1 MRISL
6 FWRTFL
12 LLAALLG
19 ATLLAV
25 FGLAR
30 ALDPAPPE
38 QRVAWEVASVLNLTR
53 AALISSQPARRAEL
67 LGELARDEGLRVLP
81 LEASDRVEPYLPAP
95 RAAALRGYLR
105 ALLGPDTDVAGKV
118 NGEDGLWVSFAID
131 DAHFWLLMQQ
141 RRVERHFGPDL
152 RLIIAIAAALSL
164 VGAIV
169 FSRLVNRPL
178 ALLSGAIDQL
188 SQGGR
193 PSPLREDLVS
203 EISAVN
209 RRFNRM
215 ARDLVELESDRA
227 VALAG
232 ISHDIRGPLARL
244 RLEIELARLAESVAE
259 EMNSDIERIDQIVGQ
274 FVDYARGSEVEEHPE
289 SIDLPAFSAALS
301 SAHQAE
307 IDAGTL
313 ELTLDITP
321 GLRWE
326 ADPLELQRIIANL
339 LDNARRYGR
348 DPSSGL
354 SRIGIR
360 VRSEDSNLLVE
371 VRDHGKGVP
380 AESREHMLRPFARLD
395 PARGEHEGSGL
406 GLAIVARIARR
417 HGGDVSLHE
426 GPGGGLLVRL
436 RLGRS
441 S

>member
-38 QRVAWEVASVLNLTR
+38 QRAAWEVASVLNLTR
-53 AALISSQPARRAEL
+53 SALISSQPGRRAEL
-67 LGELARDEGLRVLP
+67 LGELARDEGVRVLP
-81 LEASDRVEPYLPAP
+81 LEENDRVEPYLPPA
-95 RAAALRGYLR
+95 RAAALGRYLR
-105 ALLGPDTDVAGKV
+105 ALLGPETDIAGRI
-118 NGEDGLWVSFAID
+118 NGEAGLWVSFAID
-131 DAHFWLLMQQ
+131 DAHFWLQMQQ

-188 SQGGR
+188 SQGDR
-193 PSPLREDLVS
+193 PTPLREDLVS
-203 EISAVN
+203 EIAAVN

-244 RLEIELARLAESVAE
+244 RLEIELARLPDGVAE
-259 EMNSDIERIDQIVGQ
+259 AMCADIERIDRIVGQ
-274 FVDYARGSEVEEHPE
+274 FVDYARGGEIEEHVE
-289 SIDLPAFSAALS
+289 SIDLPAFLAALRS
-301 SAHQAE
+301 NYQAE

-313 ELTLDITP
+313 DLSLDITP
-321 GLRWE
+321 GIAWE
-326 ADPLELQRIIANL
+326 GDPIELQRMLANL
-339 LDNARRYGR
+339 LENARRYGR
-348 DPSSGL
+348 DQSTGMTRVDVTVRAEGSGL
-354 SRIGIR
+354 
-360 VRSEDSNLLVE
+360 LLE

-380 AESREHMLRPFARLD
+380 SEAREHMLRPFARLD
-395 PARGEHEGSGL
+395 QARGDQEGSGL

-426 GPGGGLLVRL
+426 AQGGGLLVRVRL
-436 RLGRS
+436 RRAS
-441 S
+441 

>member
-30 ALDPAPPE
+30 ALDPSPPE

-53 AALISSQPARRAEL
+53 SALISSQPGRRAEL
-67 LGELARDEGLRVLP
+67 LGELARDEGVRVLP
-81 LEASDRVEPYLPAP
+81 LEASDRIAPYLPES
-95 RAAALRGYLR
+95 RAVAMRGYLR
-105 ALLGPDTDVAGKV
+105 ALLGPETDVAGQV

-131 DAHFWLLMQQ
+131 DAHFWLQMQQ

-164 VGAIV
+164 VGAMV

-188 SQGGR
+188 SQGDR

-203 EISAVN
+203 EIAAVN

-232 ISHDIRGPLARL
+232 ISHDIRNPLARL
-244 RLEIELARLAESVAE
+244 RLEIELARLPEGVAE
-259 EMNSDIERIDQIVGQ
+259 AMCADIERIDQIVGQ
-274 FVDYARGSEVEEHPE
+274 FVDYARGGDIEEHVE
-289 SIDLPAFSAALS
+289 WIDLPAFFAAWRNS
-301 SAHQAE
+301 YQAE
-307 IDAGTL
+307 IDSGTL
-313 ELTLDITP
+313 ELDLDVTP
-321 GLRWE
+321 DLSWA
-326 ADPLELQRIIANL
+326 ADPLELQRLVGNL

-348 DPSSGL
+348 DPASGKAMVD
-354 SRIGIR
+354 IR
-360 VRSEDSNLLVE
+360 VRAEGASLLIE
-371 VRDHGKGVP
+371 VRDHGKGIP
-380 AESREHMLRPFARLD
+380 EEARDHMLRPFARLD

-417 HGGDVSLHE
+417 HGGDVTLHE
-426 GPGGGLLVRL
+426 APGGGLQVRL
-436 RLGRS
+436 RLGKS

>member
-53 AALISSQPARRAEL
+53 SALISSQPGRRAEL
-67 LGELARDEGLRVLP
+67 LGELARDEGVRVLP
-81 LEASDRVEPYLPAP
+81 LEASDRVEPYLPAA
-95 RAAALRGYLR
+95 RAAVLGGYLR
-105 ALLGPDTDVAGKV
+105 TLLGPETDIAGRI
-118 NGEDGLWVSFAID
+118 NGEEGLWVSFAID
-131 DAHFWLLMQQ
+131 DAHFWLQMQQ

-178 ALLSGAIDQL
+178 ALLSGAIDEL
-188 SQGGR
+188 SQGAR
-193 PSPLREDLVS
+193 PTPLREDLVS
-203 EISAVN
+203 EIAAVN

-244 RLEIELARLAESVAE
+244 RLEIELARLPEGVAE
-259 EMNSDIERIDQIVGQ
+259 AMCTDIERIDQIVGQ
-274 FVDYARGSEVEEHPE
+274 FVDYARGGDIEEHVE
-289 SIDLPAFSAALS
+289 SIDLPAFFAALRNNY
-301 SAHQAE
+301 QAE

-313 ELTLDITP
+313 ELALDITP
-321 GLRWE
+321 GMLWE
-326 ADPLELQRIIANL
+326 GDPIELQRMVANL
-339 LDNARRYGR
+339 LENARRYGR
-348 DPSSGL
+348 DQSSG
-354 SRIGIR
+354 IAR
-360 VRSEDSNLLVE
+360 VELTVRAEGSNLLLE
-371 VRDHGKGVP
+371 VRDYGKGVP
-380 AESREHMLRPFARLD
+380 AEARERMLRPFARLD
-395 PARGEHEGSGL
+395 QARGDQEGSGL

-417 HGGDVSLHE
+417 HGGDVALHE
-426 GPGGGLLVRL
+426 APGGGLLVRL
-436 RLGRS
+436 RLGKS